1 RFPHLNFYNGP
12 VGKNAVVICTVQNL
26 QPAKLYFMNRHFFNS
41 HATVAFVPFIIIR
54 HEVLG

>member
-1 RFPHLNFYNGP
+1 